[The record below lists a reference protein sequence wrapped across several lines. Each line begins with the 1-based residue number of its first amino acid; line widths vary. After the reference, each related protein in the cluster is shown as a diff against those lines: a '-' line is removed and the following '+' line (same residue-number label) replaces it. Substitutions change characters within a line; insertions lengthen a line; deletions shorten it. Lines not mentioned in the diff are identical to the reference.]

1 MACAAKQ
8 PDGSWATVAPEAG
21 AKNPVY
27 ESMTR
32 VVYHGYTVR
41 VWREEPKF
49 TTGPDKEVQNLTTT
63 AFDLY
68 HDVALVVAALAGLPR
83 VAAIEV
89 LDSQGHGGLF
99 YPDWH

>member
-32 VVYHGYTVR
+32 VVHNGWTVR
-41 VWREEPKF
+41 VWREERKF
-49 TTGPDKEVQNLTTT
+49 TVGPDQRVQEVATIAIDKWQD
-63 AFDLY
+63 AS
-68 HDVALVVAALAGLPR
+68 LVVAALAAMER
-83 VAAIEV
+83 VAAIEI
-89 LDSQGHGGLF
+89 LNPEGNGGLF

>member
-1 MACAAKQ
+1 MAMAAKQ
-8 PDGSWATVAPEAG
+8 PDGTWATVAPEAG

-49 TTGPDKEVQNLTTT
+49 TTGPDAEVHNVTRA
-63 AFDLY
+63 AFDKWQ
-68 HDVALVVAALAGLPR
+68 DASVVVAALAALPR
-83 VAAIEV
+83 VAAIEI
-89 LDSQGHGGLF
+89 LNAQGHGGLF